1 MFLPST
7 SIDEGDQSDSKTI
20 PDQLD
25 SDMKTYQSDK
35 DTIPYNKLGEGENPQ
50 TEELRVSP
58 RQKGK
63 SWLSTE
69 MSKAVVMPMGYKGHW
84 KKGYF
89 QNLLCLTYIEGEMYY
104 T

>member
-25 SDMKTYQSDK
+25 SDMKRYQSDK
-35 DTIPYNKLGEGENPQ
+35 DTMPCNKQGEEENPQ
-50 TEELRVSP
+50 REELQVSSQ
-58 RQKGK
+58 QKDK
-63 SWLSTE
+63 SWLNTE
-69 MSKAVVMPMGYKGHW
+69 MSKTVVMPIGYKGHW

-89 QNLLCLTYIEGEMYY
+89 QNLLCLTYIGGEMYH